1 MLRSIKRE
9 SGQIS
14 ILVLATTI
22 AFLWGTLAIGVLA
35 EVLVAQQRLNAK
47 AEVIALAGA
56 LEIEFNQEQA
66 CAVAQQFSTA
76 NFNIKAECVSNSAS
90 IEILLAEPNPN
101 RFLSEFL
108 PNIEASSRAGIAGGN
123 QLNSVD

>member
-22 AFLWGTLAIGVLA
+22 AFLWVTLAIGMLA

-47 AEVIALAGA
+47 AEAIALAGA
-56 LEIEFNQEQA
+56 LELEFNQDQA
-66 CAVAQQFSTA
+66 CVVADEFSTT
-76 NFNIKAECVSNSAS
+76 NFGTQAQCAADSAS
-90 IEILLAEPNPN
+90 IEILLSEPNPN
-101 RFLSEFL
+101 RFLSIFL
-108 PNIEASSRAGIAGGN
+108 PKIQASSRAGIA
-123 QLNSVD
+123 SDD